1 MNTML
6 RRTLQ
11 IVVPAAA
18 LLMTACS
25 GVTTI
30 KSDLVLDSQGQ
41 ARIELHQK
49 TEAIELRNDGVTSV
63 RVQVLGKKDRV
74 VSNILLNG
82 HDQVRLDILTARAVQ
97 FENNNDDRAF
107 VRWTL
112 INDDRIGYT
121 MAMGE

>member
-18 LLMTACS
+18 VLLTACS

-30 KSDLVLDSQGQ
+30 KSELVLDAFGR
-41 ARIELHQK
+41 ARIDLHQK
-49 TEAIELRNDGVTSV
+49 TEAIELRNDGATTV

-74 VSNILLNG
+74 VSNLELRG
-82 HDQVRLDILTARAVQ
+82 HDQVRLDIETARAVR
-97 FENNNDDRAF
+97 FENKGDEKAV

-112 INDDRIGYT
+112 INHDAIEYT
-121 MAMGE
+121 MAFTN